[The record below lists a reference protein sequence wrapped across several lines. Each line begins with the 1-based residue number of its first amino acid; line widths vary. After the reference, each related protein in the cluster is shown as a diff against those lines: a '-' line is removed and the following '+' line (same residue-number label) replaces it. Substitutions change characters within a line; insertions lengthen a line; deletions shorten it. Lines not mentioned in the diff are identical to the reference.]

1 MYTIHNIT
9 DDFHGPKNDSNPSER
24 EDFPEFHPWPHLT
37 SFAQLPHYCYLTAT
51 ATTTLIFHCKR
62 TGKCDT
68 SVCTGTAQLETLVCI
83 AQRSFSSPFSE
94 STRTVLSPRLS
105 FLPIWKWSCA
115 LRNHHNILLWF
126 FESGKSSWESGVPGV
141 RKQTFT
147 ATAIS
152 KPDSGKFCLLL
163 ITNIFL
169 YCIQIR
175 ISQLSHF
182 KPLGVFL
189 LF

>member
-1 MYTIHNIT
+1 MWRFSRISPLTT
-9 DDFHGPKNDSNPSER
+9 SNFLCTAAP
-24 EDFPEFHPWPHLT
+24 LL
-37 SFAQLPHYCYLTAT
+37 LPHSHGHNHTHIPLTAKEL
-51 ATTTLIFHCKR
+51 A
-62 TGKCDT
+62 
-68 SVCTGTAQLETLVCI
+68 SVAHLSVGTAQLETLVCI

-126 FESGKSSWESGVPGV
+126 FDSGKSSRESDVPGV